1 MNLEKYIKE
10 INKILEKVENKDIT
24 FKDDLQ
30 SLYNTLVLDS
40 ALTNVGKA
48 GKTQIKTMNKL
59 IKGVDD
65 EYKGRFKTMFCDEK
79 MYCFT
84 NGFVGIELYNQLP
97 GIPLNEKEPAP
108 LALHNLIA
116 NAGDDVFMEE
126 VQIDQLEIEKA
137 VIQNKSK
144 TKKQAKEPFA
154 IQSGNIKIG
163 FNPEYYQDII
173 NCLGG
178 NCKVLASTQNA
189 LHPIYI
195 EGELGNAILMPVR
208 LPADSKA

>member
-1 MNLEKYIKE
+1 MSLEKYIKE
-10 INKILEKVENKDIT
+10 INRILEKVENKDMT

-40 ALTNVGKA
+40 ASMNVGKA

-59 IKGVDD
+59 IKGVD
-65 EYKGRFKTMFCDEK
+65 ECRERFKTMFRDGE

-97 GIPLNEKEPAP
+97 GIPLEEKEPAP

-116 NAGDDVFMEE
+116 NSGNDVFMEE
-126 VQIDQLEIEKA
+126 VQIDQLEIEQA
-137 VIQNKSK
+137 VIKNKSK
-144 TKKQAKEPFA
+144 TRKQAKEPFV

-173 NCLGG
+173 NCLGD

-189 LHPIYI
+189 YHPIYI
-195 EGELGNAILMPVR
+195 KGELGNAILMPIR